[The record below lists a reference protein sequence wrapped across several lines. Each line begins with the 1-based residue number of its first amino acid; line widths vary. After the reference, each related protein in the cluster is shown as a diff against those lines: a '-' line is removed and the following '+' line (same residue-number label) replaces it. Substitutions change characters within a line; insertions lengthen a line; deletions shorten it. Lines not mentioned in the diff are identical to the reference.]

1 MATGDGVTVSRVRGP
16 RLRLQGSGLQA
27 SPWCSHEAEWSPSRF
42 PHLPQTFVCT
52 CRAGDHCVS
61 WLHGECAC
69 VCVCAR
75 AMKRDFAA
83 ASVGHHDQQQ
93 TGCRVCLCLSLSLT
107 YTYAYAYTYSTRLH
121 IRIHVHIHIHI
132 HTHTHIHMHAQIC
145 THPCLHAYLKSYICI

>member
-1 MATGDGVTVSRVRGP
+1 MATGDGVAVSRVRGP

-61 WLHGECAC
+61 WLHGEC
-69 VCVCAR
+69 VCVCPCYEAR
-75 AMKRDFAA
+75 FCGCQCWSSRPAA
-83 ASVGHHDQQQ
+83 DRMQG
-93 TGCRVCLCLSLSLT
+93 LSLSL
-107 YTYAYAYTYSTRLH
+107 SHIHVCIRIHILTRLH

-145 THPCLHAYLKSYICI
+145 THPCLHAYLKATSAYRV

>member
-107 YTYAYAYTYSTRLH
+107 YTYAYAYTYSHAYTYAYTYIYIYIYIPIHTYTCTLKYA
-121 IRIHVHIHIHI
+121 RIHACM
-132 HTHTHIHMHAQIC
+132 HT
-145 THPCLHAYLKSYICI
+145 